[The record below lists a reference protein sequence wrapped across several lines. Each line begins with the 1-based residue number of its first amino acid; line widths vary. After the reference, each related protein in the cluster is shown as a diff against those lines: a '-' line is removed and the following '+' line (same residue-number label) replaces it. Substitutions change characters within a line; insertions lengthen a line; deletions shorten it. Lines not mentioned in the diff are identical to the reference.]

1 MTILAVATFWKVF
14 SSVIFLLIC
23 FLLVVIVLLQKGRG
37 GGLSGAFGGAG
48 GHSAFG
54 AKTGDFFTWLTVCLA
69 GLFLV
74 VAIVNNFAFRK
85 VTLENPPVM
94 QEGQVP
100 PGPGAQPAPALPSGG
115 ESVPVGTPDGG
126 TSAPPGPSPAPVQG
140 TDAPAGPG
148 ESGAP

>member
-1 MTILAVATFWKVF
+1 MTMLAVATFWKVF
-14 SSVIFLLIC
+14 SSVVFLLIC

-85 VTLENPPVM
+85 VTVANPPAM
-94 QEGQVP
+94 QQGQNP
-100 PGPGAQPAPALPSGG
+100 AGQGAQPTPAPAGEGG
-115 ESVPVGTPDGG
+115 AAPAGTPDGS
-126 TSAPPGPSPAPVQG
+126 TPAPVQG
-140 TDAPAGPG
+140 TETPAMPG
-148 ESGAP
+148 ESGAPE